1 MALLFVAAEV
11 IAHILDRSRA
21 RKLVGGELVATG
33 GIEAD
38 SALRELSDPEP
49 DDPEPRP

>member
-21 RKLVGGELVATG
+21 RKVAAGELVATG
-33 GIEAD
+33 GIEGD
-38 SALRELSDPEP
+38 SALRELSDPDP
-49 DDPEPRP
+49 DEPEPRP